1 MKVCFV
7 GIGSIAKRHIRNLHQ
22 ICDELKI
29 QLTIDALRRQ
39 NSSPLQDIQYIS
51 NVFTTIEELPDDYDV
66 IFLTNPTEYHAD
78 TLISLHDHA
87 KHFFIEKPVTSIDT
101 IDKLQEMKLRD
112 DSIYYVACPL
122 RYTNV
127 IQYLKKTI
135 DPQKVNSVRS
145 ISSSYLPDWRP
156 GTDYRNTYSAHKDLG
171 GGVAIDLI
179 HEWDYLSFLFGM
191 PTEVK
196 SFIGKV
202 SDLEIDSDDYAIY
215 IARYADNMIAE
226 LHLDYFGRKTIRTI
240 EIYTDEDTIVGDLVA
255 GEVRYLKANKI
266 VDLKSDRDDFQKR
279 ELMFFIDAINGK
291 EDVQNDIEEAVR
303 VLKLTQGIIE

>member
-135 DPQKVNSVRS
+135 DPKKVNSVRS